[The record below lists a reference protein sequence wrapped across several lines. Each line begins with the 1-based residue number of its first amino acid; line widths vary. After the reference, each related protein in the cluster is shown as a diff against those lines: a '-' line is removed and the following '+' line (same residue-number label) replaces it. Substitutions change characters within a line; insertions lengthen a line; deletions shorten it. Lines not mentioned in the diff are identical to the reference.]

1 MSCNQVRIPIAV
13 DLLEKSKA
21 PQTSLPQFSAIL
33 IKIIDLFYSDFDSF
47 GLKLRFSH
55 SPALLPDILREFG
68 SHGRTVACVQPPSP
82 FEQGVAVHRLF
93 VGVRGGGGG
102 GESREQQGM
111 WGGGVRGGGG
121 GGGPRQ
127 EVTRLRLGNPPVH
140 IISHFNLI
148 TFTLQVGLPAAGHLI
163 YPGSPTSMYVCRY
176 ACKQTLRDKARLYIA
191 ETVFCSPK
199 NI

>member
-1 MSCNQVRIPIAV
+1 MRIPIAV

-21 PQTSLPQFSAIL
+21 PYTSLPQFSAIL

-102 GESREQQGM
+102 
-111 WGGGVRGGGG
+111 WGGDGSRRGSRGQPGHPG
-121 GGGPRQ
+121 TIDF
-127 EVTRLRLGNPPVH
+127 VSNPPPLTH
-140 IISHFNLI
+140 ISL
-148 TFTLQVGLPAAGHLI
+148 
-163 YPGSPTSMYVCRY
+163 
-176 ACKQTLRDKARLYIA
+176 
-191 ETVFCSPK
+191 
-199 NI
+199 

>member
-1 MSCNQVRIPIAV
+1 MSRNQVRIPIAV

-102 GESREQQGM
+102 GAWSLLPHQIHGQCACM
-111 WGGGVRGGGG
+111 Y
-121 GGGPRQ
+121 
-127 EVTRLRLGNPPVH
+127 VH
-140 IISHFNLI
+140 CAHQLDSGYKNECANTVQI
-148 TFTLQVGLPAAGHLI
+148 TFHVVLCLLCT
-163 YPGSPTSMYVCRY
+163 Y
-176 ACKQTLRDKARLYIA
+176 
-191 ETVFCSPK
+191 
-199 NI
+199 